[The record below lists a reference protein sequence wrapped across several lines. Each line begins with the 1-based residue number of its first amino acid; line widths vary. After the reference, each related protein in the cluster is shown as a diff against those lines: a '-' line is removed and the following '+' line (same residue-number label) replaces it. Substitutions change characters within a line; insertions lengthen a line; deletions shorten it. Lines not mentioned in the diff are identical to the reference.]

1 MHGLSSATG
10 TVVLLHGFSRSP
22 ERLADIAMMCRS
34 LGADVVAP
42 HLSAWWWPTSTNNTR
57 HLTRLADR
65 VAEDA
70 SGPIVVI
77 GHSAGGA
84 AGAWITAALE
94 RADAEVGML
103 VLIDPV
109 ESPVRSIR
117 RSWSALEHVAITVI
131 VGAPSPCNRQGA
143 FSRWLAEQRHARVPA
158 LEVVQMPLMGH
169 GDIEGA
175 GIGVYVRL
183 CGDDPAAPA
192 RVALLDFVRQ
202 AVERGLG
209 ADAK

>member
-1 MHGLSSATG
+1 MTDIASG

-22 ERLADIAMMCRS
+22 RDLADIAAMCRS

-42 HLSAWWWPTSTNNTR
+42 RLSAWWWPTSTNNTR
-57 HLTRLADR
+57 HLTRFARQLA
-65 VAEDA
+65 AEA

-84 AGAWITAALE
+84 AGAWITSTLV
-94 RADAEVGML
+94 RAGAKVSML
-103 VLIDPV
+103 VLVDAV
-109 ESPVRSIR
+109 ESPVRSIA
-117 RSWSALEHVAITVI
+117 RSWSVLEHVAITAI
-131 VGAPSPCNRQGA
+131 IGAPSPCNRNGA
-143 FSRWLAEQRHARVPA
+143 FRRWLSEQPHDRVPD
-158 LEVVQMPLMGH
+158 LEVIELPGMGH

-175 GIGVYVRL
+175 GIGLYVRL
-183 CGDDPAAPA
+183 CGDDPAAPSRA
-192 RVALLDFVRQ
+192 PLLAIVRQ